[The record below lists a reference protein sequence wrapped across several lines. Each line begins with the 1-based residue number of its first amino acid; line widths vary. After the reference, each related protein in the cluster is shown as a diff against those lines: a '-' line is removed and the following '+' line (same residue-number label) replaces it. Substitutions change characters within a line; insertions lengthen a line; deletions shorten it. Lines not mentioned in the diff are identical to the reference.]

1 MTEFIRRA
9 RQIVDRAAA
18 QRQRPLLLGVRVQDT
33 VETCLRTGM
42 DVETWLR
49 EGLVDRLLAGG
60 GYASFCVP
68 AAELVELG
76 HRCDVPIYLCIN
88 CPGTFDRGPGRGFE
102 ALRGAAANFWQ
113 AGADGIYLW
122 NYQYLDTPHI
132 AYGQPHPEDYAH
144 LADIADP
151 ARLARLDK
159 IFSVNPRSLEQY
171 ARGSAPCPL
180 PMQLDQR
187 RRGLSVRI
195 GDDVSTAA
203 TVLLQVDLEH
213 VVPGDRLHI
222 QFNDLEL
229 DSGDQEGG
237 EWALDGAAVC
247 QGLNQLSIAVRQR
260 GASASA
266 PLALTEVRVHVR
278 YDD

>member
-1 MTEFIRRA
+1 
-9 RQIVDRAAA
+9 
-18 QRQRPLLLGVRVQDT
+18 
-33 VETCLRTGM
+33 M
-42 DVETWLR
+42 DVETWLQ

-76 HRCDVPIYLCIN
+76 HCYDVPVYPCIN
-88 CPGTFDRGPGRGFE
+88 CPGTFDRGAGRGFE

-122 NYQYLDTPHI
+122 NYHYLNTPHI
-132 AYGQPHPEDYAH
+132 AYGQPYPEDYGH

-159 IFSVNPRSLEQY
+159 IFSVNPRPLEQY

-180 PMQLDQR
+180 PLELDQR
-187 RRGLSVRI
+187 RCTLPVRI
-195 GDDVSTAA
+195 GDDVSTAS
-203 TVLLQVDLEH
+203 TVLLQMDLAH

-222 QFNDLEL
+222 RFNDLEL
-229 DSGDQEGG
+229 DSGDEAGV
-237 EWALDGAAVC
+237 ELALDATAVH

-260 GASASA
+260 GTSASE
-266 PLALTEVRVHVR
+266 PLVLSEVRVNVR
-278 YDD
+278 YHD